1 LSSAAQEKIM
11 EFNNHEEA
19 FIQSY
24 SRLRSWAIQI
34 ARPDQELAED
44 LLHDA
49 FIQFTRTQ
57 PELENIANTDAYLYG
72 VIRNLHLSYLRK
84 KIRREKYSRSI
95 IDFETINLG
104 LKNGDFLDNFQVQEE
119 LKRICYFLCLRKESS
134 KSASVMMLRFFHGY
148 FPSEISQVMCA
159 NTQVVKVRL
168 NTARNEIKSVI
179 ESNEAI
185 QTIENRISPALILKK
200 SFRSNS
206 DLTTALREMI
216 FHSTDG
222 ICLDD
227 FALREVY
234 FEKEIIETKT
244 LAHIVSCRKCLDKVN
259 ELLNL
264 LPISERYSVDFI
276 GKDGGGNPGN
286 PTGNGGG
293 MNEDLNEKVLQSW
306 QRGSQEVFEHEP
318 RKLFFSINGEVKT
331 AQNIKQNSTEI
342 TVKTNQDEPLEFIE
356 IFSEQNIRLAF
367 LSFAEDS
374 PATEKQY
381 SFDFSEERNLS
392 LKLKRENSQILL
404 TAIYSDPQFEKI
416 NLLADSETE
425 DVSFA
430 DFLETRKIINKES
443 ELFGSLL
450 DSRKKNSF
458 IEKIKRAFSS
468 PFVGFKPLIAGGSLA
483 ALVIAAILFARLFIF
498 VPNVS
503 AIELIQKAGNIEQT
517 DENNP
522 EQTVYRV
529 LSLEEKNANGEI
541 VKKRKIECWND
552 AVRKLS
558 IKRLFDENNRLI
570 AGEWRRKDGVSTIY
584 SVGKVSELKFA
595 QTDKDIIVRD
605 LENIWQLSV
614 SAKGFE
620 SMIDAPE
627 NVSVEEVTDDYQ
639 VNYSPKLET
648 KITKAVLFI
657 NQNLRTDK
665 LILTVKHNDSLREFS
680 FTETVFEQKPR
691 ETVENTVFEPNAELV
706 KYSTAAVKNTL
717 KPESEIEQ
725 IENPATEIAPK
736 ETSPPASV
744 STSSVITPE
753 TEVKVLQLLNSVN
766 ALSGDQISIIKTEEG
781 KLQIKGIVDSKSRR
795 DEILNALAEVR
806 GNSAIS
812 VSIQTAEEA
821 AKNKPSKKGKTVL
834 ESISVESKNSIP
846 AGDLL
851 RNNFSAQGLSEDKI
865 ESEIRRFAS
874 GALSKSSQIRRSALQ
889 MKQIAERFSVA
900 ELEKMDEAT
909 KNNWRKLIKQNAA
922 SLAQSSESLRNE
934 LRSSVGID
942 TGSSGEN
949 INSASDADLI
959 KAAKK
964 LFDLSLAIDRDIRAS
979 FSSSGAGK
987 NNVPV
992 KSAKFGGNLSEII
1005 GLARQI
1011 K

>member
-11 EFNNHEEA
+11 ELNNHEEA

-24 SRLRSWAIQI
+24 SRLRGWAIQI

-57 PELENIANTDAYLYG
+57 PELKNIDNTDAYLYG
-72 VIRNLHLSYLRK
+72 VIRNLHLSHLRK
-84 KIRREKYSRSI
+84 KIRREKYSHSI

-119 LKRICYFLCLRKESS
+119 LKRICYFLCLRKETS

-148 FPSEISQVMCA
+148 FPSEISRVMCA
-159 NTQVVKVRL
+159 NMQVVKVRL

-185 QTIENRISPALILKK
+185 QTIENRVSPELILKK
-200 SFRSNS
+200 SFRNNV
-206 DLTTALREMI
+206 DLTIALREMI
-216 FHSTDG
+216 FRSTDG
-222 ICLDD
+222 NCLDD
-227 FALREVY
+227 LALREVY
-234 FEKEIIETKT
+234 LKKETIETGT
-244 LAHIVSCRKCLDKVN
+244 LAHIVSCRKCIDKVN

-276 GKDGGGNPGN
+276 GKDGGGSPGN

-293 MNEDLNEKVLQSW
+293 MNEDLNEKVLQNW

-318 RKLFFSINGEVKT
+318 RKLFFSINGDVKT
-331 AQNIKQNSTEI
+331 AQNIENNSTEI

-374 PATEKQY
+374 PETEREY
-381 SFDFSEERNLS
+381 SFEFSEDRNLS
-392 LKLKRENSQILL
+392 LNLKRENSQIFL
-404 TAIYSDPQFEKI
+404 TAIYNDPQFEKI
-416 NLLADSETE
+416 NLPADCEPE
-425 DVSFA
+425 DLSFA
-430 DFLETRKIINKES
+430 DFLKVQTTTNKEP
-443 ELFGSLL
+443 ELFGGLL
-450 DSRKKNSF
+450 DSQKKNSF
-458 IEKIKRAFSS
+458 IEKIRHAFFPS
-468 PFVGFKPLIAGGSLA
+468 FVGFKSAIAGGSLA
-483 ALVIAAILFARLFIF
+483 ALVIAAILFAKLFVF

-503 AIELIQKAGNIEQT
+503 AIEIIQKAGNTEQT

-522 EQTVYRV
+522 EQTVHRV
-529 LSLEEKNANGEI
+529 LDLEEKNANGEI
-541 VKKRKIECWND
+541 VKKRKIEYWND

-595 QTDKDIIVRD
+595 QTDKDIIAKD

-620 SMIDAPE
+620 SIIDAPE
-627 NVSVEEVTDDYQ
+627 NISVKEISDDYQ
-639 VNYSPKLET
+639 INYSPNIEKE
-648 KITKAVLFI
+648 ITKAVLFI

-665 LILTVKHNDSLREFS
+665 LILTVKQNDSQREFS
-680 FTETVFEQKPR
+680 FTETIFEQKPR
-691 ETVENTVFEPNAELV
+691 ETVENAVFEPNAELV
-706 KYSTAAVKNTL
+706 KNSITAVKNIS
-717 KPESEIEQ
+717 KPESETGQ
-725 IENPATEIAPK
+725 IDNPATESASK
-736 ETSPPASV
+736 ETSPTESV
-744 STSSVITPE
+744 STSSAVTPE
-753 TEVKVLQLLNSVN
+753 NEVKVLQLLNSVN
-766 ALSGDQISIIKTEEG
+766 ALSGDQINISKTADG

-795 DEILNALAEVR
+795 DEILSALAEVR

-812 VSIQTAEEA
+812 VNIQTPEEA
-821 AKNKPSKKGKTVL
+821 TKNKPSKNGNTVL

-851 RNNFSAQGLSEDKI
+851 RNHFSAQGLSEDKI

-874 GALSKSSQIRRSALQ
+874 AALSKSSQIRRSALQ
-889 MKQIAERFSVA
+889 MKQIAERFSVS

-909 KNNWRKLIKQNAA
+909 RNNWRKLIKQNAA
-922 SLAQSSESLRNE
+922 SLAQSSESLRND

-942 TGSSGEN
+942 AGSSGEN
-949 INSASDADLI
+949 INSANDADLI

-964 LFDLSLAIDRDIRAS
+964 LFELSLAIDRDIRAS

-992 KSAKFGGNLSEII
+992 KSGTFGGNLSEII
-1005 GLARQI
+1005 GLAKQI
-1011 K
+1011 R